1 MQNTSEK
8 STNANFLLDNHQI
21 DLTRKYDKSS
31 TLPHKLITLAGFIVH
46 QENIGNDWCN
56 WNLYK
61 DRTVFGR
68 SIQFEDFC
76 EVLTNYKLYKSEFI
90 RLVKIKRKRRYDLE
104 PWSTDYKLPT
114 IINRFGAI
122 KRSDNPYQLFYDN
135 LQLYYFFYY
144 IDYTISDLR
153 DFSDYTN
160 FQIVPIKEED
170 KHFYFKTTWRLLEIM
185 FNPILSHDDKQ
196 FILNKQYTLCDKIRN
211 STKSTQI
218 VLRKENIFEE
228 IIPKTSQRILL
239 EEFRKRC
246 VPKSAPHKLSNLY
259 RLK

>member
-1 MQNTSEK
+1 MQNILEK
-8 STNANFLLDNHQI
+8 STNVNFLLDNHQI

-31 TLPHKLITLAGFIVH
+31 TLPHTLIELSCYILHNEKV
-46 QENIGNDWCN
+46 GNDWAN

-61 DRTVFGR
+61 NRTVFGNP
-68 SIQFEDFC
+68 IQFEDFC
-76 EVLTNYKLYKSEFI
+76 EVLANYDTYKNEVK
-90 RLVKIKRKRRYDLE
+90 RLKSIKRDKRIKLE
-104 PWSTDYKLPT
+104 PWSTDYKLPV
-114 IINRFGAI
+114 IIDRLRAI
-122 KRSDNPYQLFYDN
+122 KKSDNPYQLFYDN

-144 IDYTISDLR
+144 IDYTTSNLR

-170 KHFYFKTTWRLLEIM
+170 KHFYFKTTWKLLEIM